1 MPRVKYCFWL
11 FKIPASKKYNFIV
24 SPFFL
29 EIFQFVSGYQFLSD
43 FLKIPVRSSF
53 EGFLGEIVSNRMSPS
68 EKAANL

>member
-1 MPRVKYCFWL
+1 M
-11 FKIPASKKYNFIV
+11 V